1 MQSLPWTLWAFL
13 SAIFAALTAI
23 FGKVGVADIPSS
35 FATLLRTVVILVMIA
50 GVVVASGSWQPLGS
64 VSGRNY
70 TFLVLSGLAGGASWL
85 CYYQALKIGPASGVA
100 ALDKTS
106 VVMVATFAALLLGE
120 HLGPRGWAGI
130 GLVALGSVLVATA

>member
-1 MQSLPWTLWAFL
+1 MQSLPWTIWAFL

-50 GVVVASGSWQPLGS
+50 AVVVASGSWQPLGS
-64 VSGRNY
+64 VSGRSY

-106 VVMVATFAALLLGE
+106 VVMVAIFAALLLGE

-130 GLVALGSVLVATA
+130 GLVALGSVLVETA

>member
-1 MQSLPWTLWAFL
+1 MQSLPWTIWAFL

-50 GVVVASGSWQPLGS
+50 AVVVASGSWQPLGS
-64 VSGRNY
+64 VSGRSY

-106 VVMVATFAALLLGE
+106 VVMVAIFAALLLGE